1 MRFTVADYA
10 ESADSVVHFFV
21 MSKSATVRLNSQVLS
36 REFTRAAAL
45 LGTTRSAVLHRCIV
59 MTVRRA
65 KRDFPH
71 AFGLLNDYESLVV
84 EAIEEKNQE
93 LNAIVKYSRLD
104 KEQVVAL
111 LAELIDKGVV
121 VQVRRK
127 RGEGAHGA
135 TQIVY
140 GLGRKIPQAYS
151 T

>member
-1 MRFTVADYA
+1 
-10 ESADSVVHFFV
+10 
-21 MSKSATVRLNSQVLS
+21 
-36 REFTRAAAL
+36 
-45 LGTTRSAVLHRCIV
+45 